1 MGITLGTL
9 GDLKAGAFEG
19 GSLIEAWYEGVKVW
33 PVAGISTLLN
43 LRPTVYLPLGGDT
56 NDYSGNGNNPEA
68 TIGGTMEYYTAGFNG
83 STCLDLID
91 GGKAIRLPDVVEGTE
106 SFTISI
112 CAFSMGTQNTT
123 YDGIM
128 GGVLHGNGLL
138 GLGYA
143 MGLDAVG
150 SPTEVAMRFQLY
162 NGNSNQVCK
171 ATAANWIVNGW
182 NHLIIVFDWPSRTLD
197 FYLNGKKYGLMTP
210 DEHPLGGPVD
220 YSDRDRTWDGHIW
233 LGRAF
238 QTTTPPLD
246 YWNGYLQEYA
256 YFNRALV
263 SMELQILHRL
273 YKGNMLPSTSK
284 SPAIDSWGSTVPYVC
299 TGGTGTTENNIVPNM
314 IRASETDI
322 LTISKANS
330 SCFYFSRSMSK
341 DVGVTDDLG
350 GYALD
355 GVATVAGV
363 NIPIPMG
370 APWSKNIVNNL
381 DGSGCYVPINLN
393 IIPPNVDA
401 TFTFT
406 FQGVT
411 QTFGA
416 RITA

>member
-1 MGITLGTL
+1 MAIELGKVGKL
-9 GDLKAGAFEG
+9 VGGALNG
-19 GSLIEAWYEGVKVW
+19 KKLQEAWLNGKKVW

-43 LRPTVYLPLGGDT
+43 LRPTVYLPLSGDID
-56 NDYSGNGNNPEA
+56 DYSGNGNNPEA
-68 TIGGTMEYYTAGFNG
+68 TIGGQMDYYTAGFNNG
-83 STCLDLID
+83 TCLDLID
-91 GGKAIRLPDVVEGTE
+91 GGKAMQLPDVVEGTQ

-112 CAFSMGTQNTT
+112 CAFSMGTQNTK

-128 GGVLHGNGLL
+128 GGVIHGKGTL

-150 SPTEVAMRFQLY
+150 SPTEVAMRFQVY

-171 ATAANWIVNGW
+171 ASASNWMVNGW
-182 NHLIIVFDWPSRTLD
+182 NHLIVVFDWPSRTFD

-210 DEHPLGGPVD
+210 DEHPLGGPAD
-220 YSDRDRTWDGHIW
+220 YSSRSNTWDGHIW

-256 YFNRALV
+256 YFSRALV
-263 SMELQILHRL
+263 GMELQILHRL
-273 YKGNMLPSTSK
+273 YKGNMIPSTSK
-284 SPAIDSWGSTVPYVC
+284 SPAIDSWGSTIPYVC

-314 IRASETDI
+314 DKASETNKI
-322 LTISKANS
+322 TISKANS
-330 SCFYFSRSMSK
+330 SYLYFSRSMSK

-350 GYALD
+350 GYRLYCYV
-355 GVATVAGV
+355 VASGIK
-363 NIPIPMG
+363 IPVSTANWG
-370 APWSKNIVNNL
+370 KSIVNNL
-381 DGSGCYVPINLN
+381 DGSGCYLPINLN

>member
-19 GSLIEAWYEGVKVW
+19 KNLKEAWFEGVKLW
-33 PVAGISTLLN
+33 PVAGINTLLN
-43 LRPTVYLPLGGDT
+43 LRPAVYLPLGGDI

-68 TIGGTMEYYTAGFNG
+68 KIGTIAYYTAGFNG
-83 STCLDLID
+83 ATCLDLID
-91 GGKAIRLPDVVEGTE
+91 GGVALRLPDVVEGTE

-112 CAFSMGTQNTT
+112 CAFSMGVQNTT

-143 MGLDAVG
+143 MGLDSVG
-150 SPTEVAMRFQLY
+150 NPSEVPIRFQLY
-162 NGNSNQVCK
+162 NGSSNQVCK
-171 ATAANWIVNGW
+171 ATVANWMINAW
-182 NHLIIVFDWPSRTLD
+182 NHIIVVFDWPSRTLD
-197 FYLNGKKYGLMTP
+197 FYVNGRKYGLMTP
-210 DEHPLGGPVD
+210 DEHPLAGPVD

-256 YFNRALV
+256 YFNRAL
-263 SMELQILHRL
+263 SGMELQILHRL

-314 IRASETDI
+314 DKASETNKI
-322 LTISKANS
+322 TISKANS
-330 SCFYFSRSMSK
+330 
-341 DVGVTDDLG
+341 
-350 GYALD
+350 
-355 GVATVAGV
+355 
-363 NIPIPMG
+363 
-370 APWSKNIVNNL
+370 
-381 DGSGCYVPINLN
+381 
-393 IIPPNVDA
+393 
-401 TFTFT
+401 
-406 FQGVT
+406 
-411 QTFGA
+411 
-416 RITA
+416 

>member
-19 GSLIEAWYEGVKVW
+19 GNLVEAWYEGVKVW
-33 PVAGISTLLN
+33 PVAGISTVLKLK
-43 LRPTVYLPLGGDT
+43 PTVYLPLGGDID
-56 NDYSGNGNNPEA
+56 DYSGNGNNPVDHA
-68 TIGGTMEYYTAGFNG
+68 GNISYYMIGFNG
-83 STCLDLID
+83 SPCLDLS
-91 GGKAIRLPDVVEGTE
+91 GGGVALRLPDVVKGTR
-106 SFTISI
+106 SFTISV
-112 CAFSMGTQNTT
+112 CAYGRAEANTT

-128 GGVLHGNGLL
+128 GGVIDGNGTM

-143 MGLDAVG
+143 MGLN
-150 SPTEVAMRFQLY
+150 SPGTPMDKVMRFQVY
-162 NGNSNQVCK
+162 NGASNQVCK
-171 ATAANWIVNGW
+171 ATVTNWMVDGW
-182 NHLIIVFDWPSRTLD
+182 NHLIVVFDWPSKTFD

-210 DEHPLGGPVD
+210 SDYPLNGPVD
-220 YSDRDRTWDGHIW
+220 YGSTGVMGWDGNIW

-238 QTTTPPLD
+238 HNTTEPLD
-246 YWNGYLQEYA
+246 YWNGYLQEYS
-256 YFNRALV
+256 YFDRALV
-263 SMELQILHRL
+263 GMELQILHRL

-314 IRASETDI
+314 DKASETNKI
-322 LTISKANS
+322 TISKANS
-330 SCFYFSRSMSK
+330 SYFYFSRSMSK

-355 GVATVAGV
+355 GVVTVAGI

-370 APWSKNIVNNL
+370 ASWSKNIVNNL

-393 IIPPNVDA
+393 VIPPNIDA

>member
-19 GSLIEAWYEGVKVW
+19 GVLTEAWYEGVKVW
-33 PVAGISTLLN
+33 PVAGINTLLN
-43 LRPTVYLPLGGDT
+43 LRPAVYLPLGGDI

-68 TIGGTMEYYTAGFNG
+68 TIGTIAYYTAGFNG
-83 STCLDLID
+83 ATCLDLID
-91 GGKAIRLPDVVEGTE
+91 GGVALRLPDVVEGTE

-112 CAFSMGTQNTT
+112 CAFSMGVQNTT

-143 MGLDAVG
+143 MGLDSVG
-150 SPTEVAMRFQLY
+150 NPSEVPIRFQLY
-162 NGNSNQVCK
+162 NGTSNQVCK
-171 ATAANWIVNGW
+171 ATVANWMINAW
-182 NHLIIVFDWPSRTLD
+182 NHIIVVFDWPSRTLD
-197 FYLNGKKYGLMTP
+197 FYVNGHKYGLMTP

-233 LGRAF
+233 LGKAF
-238 QTTTPPLD
+238 QTISPPLD

-256 YFNRALV
+256 YFNRALAG
-263 SMELQILHRL
+263 MELQILHRL

-314 IRASETDI
+314 DKASETNKI
-322 LTISKANS
+322 TISKANS
-330 SCFYFSRSMSK
+330 SYFYFSRSMSK

-363 NIPIPMG
+363 NVPIPMG
-370 APWSKNIVNNL
+370 YWGNNIVNNL
-381 DGSGCYVPINLN
+381 DGSGCYIPLKLN
-393 IIPPNVDA
+393 IIPPNIDA